1 MFVGY
6 QYSLQL
12 LTLNYYEFQ
21 NKMGKGL
28 DISEQRIEDYSS
40 LVGLH
45 FKIIVILGIQK
56 VGIVNLYLLTY
67 YKNNSIGL
75 S

>member
-1 MFVGY
+1 
-6 QYSLQL
+6 
-12 LTLNYYEFQ
+12 
-21 NKMGKGL
+21 MGEGV